1 MYNDYVELNNLQ
13 EIMQDANEFNVE
25 RIKKLNEILSRGIN
39 PYPYSFDPNTTSTDI
54 IDNFDNINEEER
66 FILSGRIMLLRRMG
80 KVTFLNLRDRSG
92 NIQVYISKNE
102 LGEEAY
108 GVIKLLDV
116 GDIIGVEGTVFRTKT
131 NEITVKALSVTVLS
145 KSIRPLPEKY
155 HGIQDADLR
164 QRHRSLD
171 MIMNDDVRDTFI
183 NTSQSNAF
191 T

>member
-66 FILSGRIMLLRRMG
+66 FILCRRIMLLRRMG

-92 NIQVYISKNE
+92 NIQV
-102 LGEEAY
+102 
-108 GVIKLLDV
+108 
-116 GDIIGVEGTVFRTKT
+116 
-131 NEITVKALSVTVLS
+131 
-145 KSIRPLPEKY
+145 
-155 HGIQDADLR
+155 
-164 QRHRSLD
+164 
-171 MIMNDDVRDTFI
+171 
-183 NTSQSNAF
+183 
-191 T
+191 